1 MAPLGHGGRRLRG
14 LLALPR
20 ARDRGAGPAG
30 WLRLGSSLFDLS
42 SKSRRVWA
50 SRNQSN
56 QYSRTRAAKSN
67 CFDGLNLTVPPSAVP
82 Q

>member
-42 SKSRRVWA
+42 SKSRRVW
-50 SRNQSN
+50 SVGQS
-56 QYSRTRAAKSN
+56 QSVESVPEQQ
-67 CFDGLNLTVPPSAVP
+67 NLTASMV
-82 Q
+82 